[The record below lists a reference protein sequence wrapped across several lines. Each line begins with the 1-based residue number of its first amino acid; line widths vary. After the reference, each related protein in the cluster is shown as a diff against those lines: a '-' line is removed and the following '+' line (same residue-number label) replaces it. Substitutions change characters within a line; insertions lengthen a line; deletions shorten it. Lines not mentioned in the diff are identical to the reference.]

1 MDIAFPAT
9 PPVYQGDEPA
19 LTFDAIADG
28 EHIACTISA
37 EALRDHFGAASS
49 REEDLRRAFEN
60 NRVAIEGAAE
70 QLLTSVGR
78 KPVMLRSGYFRFSG
92 SVPSGF
98 VSTFNAHWD
107 SHVTSDTPAAP
118 HDPALARPPEAA
130 KKPRGGRETPG
141 AK

>member
-19 LTFDAIADG
+19 LTFDAVADG

-78 KPVMLRSGYFRFSG
+78 KPVVLRSGYFRFSG
-92 SVPSGF
+92 SVPQS
-98 VSTFNAHWD
+98 FNAHRD
-107 SHVTSDTPAAP
+107 SHVTSDTPAAR
-118 HDPALARPPEAA
+118 DEPALQKPPEAA
-130 KKPRGGRETPG
+130 RKPRDGRETPG

>member
-98 VSTFNAHWD
+98 NAHRD
-107 SHVTSDTPAAP
+107 PRVTSGTPSAQ
-118 HDPALARPPEAA
+118 HESELQKPPEAA